1 MCPVSLAG
9 ICHTESLLSDAICDH
24 WVSSEFLSPHTWQV
38 RYSQLTKQQ
47 EKMIR
52 DMEAAV
58 SRRETIMIRGEGQS
72 KMDKKHFTQSDFHHK
87 TQELRK
93 KIKETQKVS
102 R

>member
-1 MCPVSLAG
+1 MCLVFVAG
-9 ICHTESLLSDAICDH
+9 ISHIDNLLTDAVCDH
-24 WVSSEFLSPHTWQV
+24 WVSSDFLSSHTWQV

-58 SRRETIMIRGEGQS
+58 SRRETIMIRGESQS
-72 KMDKKHFTQSDFHHK
+72 KMDKKHVTKSDVHHG